1 MDDIQIVKL
10 NNNQNNNNI
19 FKFNSKKVNNDGNNT
34 LKKPVPL
41 SYILSEHFKK
51 QKGYTIDSLENIYDE
66 NQNVYDAYNEKNY
79 YDSNNNHNTNTYNNY
94 SNFNFLN
101 EYKNKRKEEE
111 KKRNFENKKK
121 KEYLNNI
128 KILNEKN
135 NKEKIK
141 ELINKNKS
149 ININLFSSSDK
160 NNDKIHQ
167 NKEIVNSIQKNI
179 EDKNINNI
187 NNVKELNNNINNVE
201 IKKIEKIEIKEKNN
215 NIEKEKSG
223 DNNPAKKNLIYEIIL
238 SLKNLENKEIYN
250 KIISIDKKNNY
261 ELNLDNI
268 FSLCVLYL
276 NKNNIEYKYG
286 LSFKLGYLELQENFG
301 LINLLNY
308 DILFNKYKTEENS
321 IIKRINLDINIIK
334 GNI

>member
-1 MDDIQIVKL
+1 
-10 NNNQNNNNI
+10 
-19 FKFNSKKVNNDGNNT
+19 

-51 QKGYTIDSLENIYDE
+51 KKGYTIDSLENIYDE
-66 NQNVYDAYNEKNY
+66 NQNLYDVYNEKNY
-79 YDSNNNHNTNTYNNY
+79 YDSNYNHNTNTYNNY

-187 NNVKELNNNINNVE
+187 NNVKELNKNINNVE

-215 NIEKEKSG
+215 NIEKEKSV
-223 DNNPAKKNLIYEIIL
+223 DNNQAKKNLIYEIIL